1 MQNQNCLTQWGRFGT
16 ARPNRACDDG
26 IKGPLT
32 EPQTDG
38 SRRTILGASNGLQW
52 AAHLDLLHILNPDR
66 LDQLHSLSVESV
78 PGLYILPSLVDSHK
92 PPTRVEASK

>member
-32 EPQTDG
+32 EPQTDASG
-38 SRRTILGASNGLQW
+38 RTTLGARNGLQW
-52 AAHLDLLHILNPDR
+52 AAHLDLLKILLTDR
-66 LDQLHSLSVESV
+66 LDQRRRSGGEDLFRLHSQATVLE
-78 PGLYILPSLVDSHK
+78 GTL
-92 PPTRVEASK
+92 